1 MELRHLRYFTVLAGT
16 LNFTRAAE
24 RLHVTQSTLSHQI
37 RQLEDEI
44 GQPLFERVGR
54 RVSLTEA
61 GDEFLHHA
69 AQALRA
75 IDLGLGALRQ
85 DAVQSTGLL
94 RIGATHTFM
103 LDFLPDCLAS
113 FQQRHPQV
121 KVVVDEL
128 AASDIA
134 ARLQDG
140 ALDLGIAYQPST
152 PGSLQFEP
160 LYHEEMVLVV
170 SPRHAFGRRK
180 RVRMVELNR
189 QRLALLPP
197 SYATRQLLDGCFQS
211 CGAEPEVIVEMN
223 ALAPMLA
230 LVARSNELACIVAA
244 NAVPANAGLAVVRLE
259 SPTPLRTPGM
269 LWSPQAR
276 DSAHTRAFSAIVR
289 KQAFRSSLQRGA

>member
-94 RIGATHTFM
+94 RIGSNG
-103 LDFLPDCLAS
+103 S
-113 FQQRHPQV
+113 FA
-121 KVVVDEL
+121 D
-128 AASDIA
+128 
-134 ARLQDG
+134 
-140 ALDLGIAYQPST
+140 DLY
-152 PGSLQFEP
+152 
-160 LYHEEMVLVV
+160 
-170 SPRHAFGRRK
+170 
-180 RVRMVELNR
+180 
-189 QRLALLPP
+189 
-197 SYATRQLLDGCFQS
+197 
-211 CGAEPEVIVEMN
+211 
-223 ALAPMLA
+223 LA
-230 LVARSNELACIVAA
+230 LVTTAFAGGQAAMVLLAAAALRMRPGAIRPAALVWLPVYWWLHSLALVLAVIDLVRRPHFWAKTEHGVSQRPAGRRVAPAATGGHDVADDVAA
-244 NAVPANAGLAVVRLE
+244 AGGMAQSIAGSVR
-259 SPTPLRTPGM
+259 R
-269 LWSPQAR
+269 
-276 DSAHTRAFSAIVR
+276 
-289 KQAFRSSLQRGA
+289 